1 MDSSIEIKSQLQSL
15 RIPKDQRPQSVR
27 VRQGRRRGRVVFGL
41 LITLVGG
48 GALYTQRDK
57 VAGVINPPASAAE
70 IKVVRVGA
78 NSEAKAA
85 PVLTATG
92 RIVSDHKVQITTKVS
107 GQITSLFFE
116 QGDRVEQGQR
126 LATIE
131 DVIYKARRDEAA
143 AGVAKARATLDFQK
157 YNYERIAGLMQQ
169 QTAAH
174 IEFAEATRQIREAE
188 ALLAAGQASLDFA
201 QKALNDCIVV
211 APISGVVLER
221 NVEVGDMVA
230 AEGGRGANANAQ
242 FALIADMSKLRVEVD
257 VSELDIARIHDNMP
271 CTIVPEAYKDR
282 KYQGYVLWLDPGANY
297 SKATVQVKV
306 RINNPDAR
314 LRVQGSAQ
322 VIFLPEQPATA
333 PAMQSEAAVWI
344 PLAACSLDPTSNT
357 GRVFVLSDGRL
368 REQTITVGRRHD
380 GQIEVRTGLQSGQSI
395 VGERLEGLAD
405 GQRVRS

>member
-1 MDSSIEIKSQLQSL
+1 M
-15 RIPKDQRPQSVR
+15 
-27 VRQGRRRGRVVFGL
+27 
-41 LITLVGG
+41 
-48 GALYTQRDK
+48 
-57 VAGVINPPASAAE
+57 
-70 IKVVRVGA
+70 
-78 NSEAKAA
+78 
-85 PVLTATG
+85 
-92 RIVSDHKVQITTKVS
+92 
-107 GQITSLFFE
+107 
-116 QGDRVEQGQR
+116 
-126 LATIE
+126 
-131 DVIYKARRDEAA
+131 IYKARRDEAA